1 MQLGYCSLDYPG
13 GLCTFQCSRGPH
25 IRSSCTCDGT
35 WDPYPTCDG
44 DVRELEDGCNPC
56 PGPVGSSGLTYEK
69 YALGLSYINTF
80 FVIQGDEKVNHLAGD
95 QKEAA
100 DPEEDV
106 PEKFSRPASMF
117 VRPSVAVCSTPA
129 SNLVQKDVDKQKQNS
144 AAV

>member
-1 MQLGYCSLDYPG
+1 MQSLPG
-13 GLCTFQCSRGPH
+13 
-25 IRSSCTCDGT
+25 SC
-35 WDPYPTCDG
+35 W
-44 DVRELEDGCNPC
+44 LKWFK
-56 PGPVGSSGLTYEK
+56 LEK
-69 YALGLSYINTF
+69 YTMGFNYIYTF

-100 DPEEDV
+100 DQEEDV
-106 PEKFSRPASMF
+106 PGKFSRRVSMF